1 MASPPHTLLSRPLIA
16 VAPRLFA
23 GEESAAGA
31 WRRAHLFFGHDLLA
45 RLEASGALPCGM
57 ALPNDAS
64 SEALARAYAT
74 ACDGLLLQGGADIG
88 TEAQRDRFEL
98 ALVERF
104 LESGKPILGICR
116 GMQLLNVAFG
126 GTVAALARESG
137 ARHGDPSRYDA
148 NEHAVDLADGGFLAN
163 LYSVRSGVVSS
174 AHRQGVDRLG
184 DGLRVDAKANDGC
197 VEAIVAE
204 AYCHVVGVQWHPEFD
219 AAARGRLCGKRLLDA
234 FVEAARGAACMKVST
249 DATGRCG

>member
-1 MASPPHTLLSRPLIA
+1 
-16 VAPRLFA
+16 
-23 GEESAAGA
+23 
-31 WRRAHLFFGHDLLA
+31 
-45 RLEASGALPCGM
+45 M

-148 NEHAVDLADGGFLAN
+148 NARYLFVATGTGVTPFRAMLPKIRELTATRGCTFALVYGARSETELLYGDEFEAFAREVPGFSFHPCFSRVPRAVPRPHDRNGRVQVALGELAPNAATDIAYLCGNPDMVDESFAMLKAAGL
-163 LYSVRSGVVSS
+163 GVPQIRREKYVSS
-174 AHRQGVDRLG
+174 R
-184 DGLRVDAKANDGC
+184 
-197 VEAIVAE
+197 
-204 AYCHVVGVQWHPEFD
+204 
-219 AAARGRLCGKRLLDA
+219 
-234 FVEAARGAACMKVST
+234 
-249 DATGRCG
+249 